1 MKMYGIKNCDT
12 VKKAKD
18 FLEENEVAYDF
29 VDYKKEPPTEKL
41 LQNWIDKIGIALV
54 LNKQGTTYRKLSDE
68 HKNDMQNIN
77 LAIKIMIENPSL
89 IKRPILVAGDKHV
102 VGFNK
107 EEYKKLLETIINN

>member
-1 MKMYGIKNCDT
+1 MEMYGIKNCDT

-68 HKNDMQNIN
+68 QNKAMDN
-77 LAIKIMIENPSL
+77 VN
-89 IKRPILVAGDKHV
+89 
-102 VGFNK
+102 
-107 EEYKKLLETIINN
+107 